1 MQKKIIHI
9 KPQSKSKLASL
20 DILKGIAII
29 MIIIVHN
36 RHFLMKNMDGLR
48 QLINFGQMGCQIFF
62 LVSGTAL
69 CYSWTSQLK
78 KSKEKNIFAQ
88 YITFIKNRYL
98 RLAPGFLIIL
108 FINLLLNIIL
118 MDICKYS
125 PGYVMSRSVKGILLN
140 VFFLHGLSKEFIN
153 EVFPGGWYIGTAFIL
168 YIIFPFLFSICKLL
182 YERFK
187 ALVLMIPF
195 ALLIFDRIFNGIVS
209 SKTSFELYPDNNSFM
224 YYLFTNHLPGFC
236 LGIVMYF
243 IISSPKFDTL
253 FCNLAVRLLTT
264 FFAILTGLFS
274 VKMYLTNISV
284 NKHNYAFVY
293 IPFIFSLCIFFAAL
307 VMISLERSN
316 KLKINNKSNLFNLI
330 ISFIS
335 DCGKKS
341 YGMYLTHSFVSW
353 YGIKAVITEINKLNY
368 DYNDLLLYIL
378 FLIPS
383 ILIIYVMGTYMELF
397 LNKIR
402 KS

>member
-36 RHFLMKNMDGLR
+36 RHFVMKNMDGLR

-69 CYSWTSQLK
+69 CYSWTSHLK
-78 KSKEKNIFAQ
+78 KSKEKNIFVQ

-98 RLAPGFLIIL
+98 RLAPGFLLIL

-118 MDICKYS
+118 MDICNYS

-168 YIIFPFLFSICKLL
+168 YIIFPFLFSICKIV

-187 ALVLMIPF
+187 A
-195 ALLIFDRIFNGIVS
+195 
-209 SKTSFELYPDNNSFM
+209 
-224 YYLFTNHLPGFC
+224 
-236 LGIVMYF
+236 
-243 IISSPKFDTL
+243 
-253 FCNLAVRLLTT
+253 
-264 FFAILTGLFS
+264 
-274 VKMYLTNISV
+274 
-284 NKHNYAFVY
+284 
-293 IPFIFSLCIFFAAL
+293 
-307 VMISLERSN
+307 
-316 KLKINNKSNLFNLI
+316 
-330 ISFIS
+330 
-335 DCGKKS
+335 
-341 YGMYLTHSFVSW
+341 
-353 YGIKAVITEINKLNY
+353 
-368 DYNDLLLYIL
+368 
-378 FLIPS
+378 
-383 ILIIYVMGTYMELF
+383 
-397 LNKIR
+397 
-402 KS
+402 